1 MTKEDYLA
9 LTMKTRRTKMT
20 KPIPNH
26 QARAYVQRKE
36 TFDGAHI
43 FARWSTK
50 ESDAKMGRS
59 KQTIYAVYSYGY
71 HFPMFVYDADANVW
85 VENSDKYSKTTS
97 KHQSQLHPLCDTIK
111 RPMDDVLMVIRDGI
125 CALLMKE

>member
-1 MTKEDYLA
+1 MPKIIANKD
-9 LTMKTRRTKMT
+9 
-20 KPIPNH
+20 
-26 QARAYVQRKE
+26 ARYFVQRKE

-50 ESDAKMGRS
+50 ESDNKRGRS

-71 HFPMFVYDADANVW
+71 HFPMFVYDADTNVW

-97 KHQSQLHPLCDTIK
+97 KQRTQLHPMCDTIK
-111 RPMDDVLMVIRDGI
+111 RPMDDVQMVIRDGI